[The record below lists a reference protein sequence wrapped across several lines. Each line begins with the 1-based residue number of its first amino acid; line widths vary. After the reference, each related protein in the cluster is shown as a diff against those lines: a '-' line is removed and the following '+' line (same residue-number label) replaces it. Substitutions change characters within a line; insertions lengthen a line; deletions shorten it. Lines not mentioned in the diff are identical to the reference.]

1 MQLGIGVQTLN
12 VIDDE
17 CPEKGAQLLKEAG
30 FSSVDFS
37 LHGYLTNKSI
47 YGSNINHFFE
57 QTVSEMEA
65 FFTPHK
71 EALAKVGIDVWQM
84 HMPYP
89 VYVPKGSRQLN
100 TYLRKNMAP
109 KSLRLCKFLGCKYIV
124 IHGFKLAY
132 YLGSE
137 EQEWQATQEFLEELA
152 PLAREL
158 GITMCIENLYDGI
171 ADRIVEGPCCDAVKA
186 VKRID
191 AMNEK
196 YGAEVLGFC
205 FDTGHGNLIHL
216 DFEEF
221 ITTLGSRLKVLHIH
235 DNDGWR
241 DLHQIPFAFTKT
253 RENKSATD
261 WEGFVR
267 GVKKIEYKGVLNFET
282 GPALTAFPDELKR
295 EVLAFIAKIG
305 TYFVGQIDNY
315 QSNVIQ
321 NPC

>member
-1 MQLGIGVQTLN
+1 MQLRIGVQTLN
-12 VIDDE
+12 VIEDD
-17 CPEKGAQLLKEAG
+17 CPETGAQLLKEAG
-30 FSSVDFS
+30 FSAVDFS
-37 LHGYLTNKSI
+37 LHGYLTNKNI

-57 QTVSEMEA
+57 KSVEELEA

-71 EALAKVGIDVWQM
+71 EALAKYGIDVWQM

-100 TYLRKNMAP
+100 AYLRKNVAP
-109 KSLRLCKFLGCKYIV
+109 KSMRLCSFLGCRYIV

-137 EQEWQATQEFLEELA
+137 EKEWEATAEFLEELA

-158 GITMCIENLYDGI
+158 GITMCIENLYDSQG
-171 ADRIVEGPCCDAVKA
+171 DRIVEGPCCDGVKA
-186 VKRID
+186 VRRID

-216 DFEEF
+216 DCEAF

-261 WEGFVR
+261 WEGFILGLR
-267 GVKKIEYKGVLNFET
+267 KTGYKGVLNFET
-282 GPALTAFPDELKR
+282 GPALTSFPDEMKGD
-295 EVLAFIAKIG
+295 VLRFIACIG
-305 TYFVGQIDNY
+305 RYFAGRIE
-315 QSNVIQ
+315 S
-321 NPC
+321 

>member
-12 VIDDE
+12 VLEDD
-17 CPEKGAQLLKEAG
+17 CPERGVGILRDAG
-30 FSSVDFS
+30 FDAVDFS

-47 YGSNINHFFE
+47 YGLNINHFFE
-57 QTVSEMEA
+57 QTVDA
-65 FFTPHK
+65 LKLYFTPHK
-71 EALAKVGIDVWQM
+71 LALEKAGIAIWQM

-89 VYVPKGSRQLN
+89 IYVPRGNQKLN
-100 TYLRKNMAP
+100 DYLRKNMAP
-109 KSLRLCKFLGCKYIV
+109 KSLYLCNFLGCRYIV

-132 YLGSE
+132 FLGSE
-137 EQEWQATQEFLEELA
+137 AKEWAATEAFLDEIA

-158 GITMCIENLYDGI
+158 GITLCIENLYDMQG
-171 ADRIVEGPCCDAVKA
+171 DRIVEGPCCDAAKA

-205 FDTGHGNLIHL
+205 FDTGHANLIHL
-216 DFEEF
+216 DFVKF
-221 ITTLGSRLKVLHIH
+221 ITTLGTRLKVLHIH

-261 WEGFVR
+261 WEGFIDGLKR
-267 GVKKIEYKGVLNFET
+267 IGYNGVLNFET
-282 GPALTAFPDELKR
+282 GPALTSYPRELR
-295 EVLAFIAKIG
+295 GDVLNFISDIG
-305 TYFVGQIDNY
+305 RYFAGQLEKK
-315 QSNVIQ
+315 
-321 NPC
+321 

>member
-12 VIDDE
+12 VIEDE
-17 CPEKGAQLLKEAG
+17 CPERGARMLREAG
-30 FSSVDFS
+30 FAAVDFS
-37 LHGYLTNKSI
+37 LHGYLTNKNI

-57 QTVSEMEA
+57 QSVEELEK

-71 EALAKVGIDVWQM
+71 EALSKAGLDVWQM

-89 VYVPKGSRQLN
+89 IYVPRGSRQLN
-100 TYLRKNMAP
+100 EYLRKNVAP
-109 KSLRLCKFLGCKYIV
+109 KSMHLCKFLGCRYIV

-132 YLGSE
+132 YAGSE
-137 EQEWQATQEFLEELA
+137 EKEWAATEEFLEGLA
-152 PLAREL
+152 PLAKKL
-158 GITMCIENLYDGI
+158 GITMCIENLYDGVG
-171 ADRIVEGPCCDAVKA
+171 DRLVEGPCCDAVKA
-186 VKRID
+186 ARRID

-205 FDTGHGNLIHL
+205 FDTGHANLIHL
-216 DFEEF
+216 DFEQF
-221 ITTLGSRLKVLHIH
+221 LTTLGYRLKVLHIH

-267 GVKKIEYKGVLNFET
+267 GVRKIGYKGVLNFET
-282 GPALTAFPDELKR
+282 GPALTSFPDEMK
-295 EVLAFIAKIG
+295 EDVLRFIAGIG
-305 TYFVGQIDNY
+305 RYFAGRIEG
-315 QSNVIQ
+315 
-321 NPC
+321 